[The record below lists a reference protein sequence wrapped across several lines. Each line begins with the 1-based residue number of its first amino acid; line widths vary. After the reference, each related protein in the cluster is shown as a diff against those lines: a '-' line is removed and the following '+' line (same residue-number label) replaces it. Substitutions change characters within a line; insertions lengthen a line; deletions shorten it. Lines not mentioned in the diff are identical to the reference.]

1 MWLQKI
7 NANIFKRKNKCY
19 PSNRLHKYYLWT
31 DLQNI
36 FKSAEEQLA
45 STSTSITKPHDTA
58 THVVVVC
65 PISKMQEL
73 PLRGLLRSA
82 GQ

>member
-1 MWLQKI
+1 MNL
-7 NANIFKRKNKCY
+7 FDGR
-19 PSNRLHKYYLWT
+19 S
-31 DLQNI
+31 
-36 FKSAEEQLA
+36 LA
-45 STSTSITKPHDTA
+45 AAVARRETA